1 MRLRSRLSFVK
12 WSRMSFVC
20 VRKKKC
26 VFSEKRFRLI
36 LNDMETRNQT
46 LKVVLN
52 LNVLLWFTWKMK
64 CHVKIQ
70 VDFGRPCDFLTQS
83 IVLHKDLFR
92 CALVPPVLLWYYSI
106 IWQMRGKVLLVH
118 PFWKLHTATTLNGW
132 HGSLFPACAED
143 DTITVLTFKHRW
155 RPMVLNAV
163 NFLHVRTSWNLAEPQ
178 CVTFERNYL
187 VYKQAIWIS
196 HLKVIIRISYLCL
209 N

>member
-1 MRLRSRLSFVK
+1 
-12 WSRMSFVC
+12 MSFVC

-106 IWQMRGKVLLVH
+106 IWQMRGESALGASFLKTSYCNNTKWVT
-118 PFWKLHTATTLNGW
+118 W
-132 HGSLFPACAED
+132 FPVPCMC
-143 DTITVLTFKHRW
+143 W
-155 RPMVLNAV
+155 RRHYHSPDI
-163 NFLHVRTSWNLAEPQ
+163 
-178 CVTFERNYL
+178 
-187 VYKQAIWIS
+187 QA
-196 HLKVIIRISYLCL
+196 
-209 N
+209 